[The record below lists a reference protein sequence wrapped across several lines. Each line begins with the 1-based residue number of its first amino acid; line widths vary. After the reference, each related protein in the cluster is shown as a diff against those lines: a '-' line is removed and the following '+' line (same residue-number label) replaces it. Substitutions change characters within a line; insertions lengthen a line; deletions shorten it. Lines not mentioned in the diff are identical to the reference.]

1 MRIAYLILCH
11 KDPDQI
17 NRLVDTLLDG
27 NTDIYIHVD
36 AKFNICNQI
45 NARPSLFIIDQR
57 IDTRWGTVSLVH
69 SMLALITAA
78 VRNGQ
83 AYDYLNLISGQDYPT
98 QSQASFR
105 NFLRDNYGKE
115 FMEYYTLPNKNLSYE
130 GGIGRVRYRWI
141 DFLTERRSLPFR
153 IVRNIYLHTF
163 GRLFKRTLVDLPVL
177 YGGSNWFTIT
187 GHFARY
193 VVDYLESNPAYLK
206 RFNHTGCADE
216 IFFQTLLMNSPF
228 AVNVVNNNLRYVK
241 WTNGSS
247 PDILTASD
255 YDNLVS
261 NGGFFARKVDQ
272 IKSADLLEKLDL
284 RNKL

>member
-1 MRIAYLILCH
+1 MRLAYLILCH

-17 NRLVDTLLDG
+17 NRLVNALLDG
-27 NTDIYIHVD
+27 DTDIYIHVD
-36 AKFNICNQI
+36 AKSNIASQI
-45 NARPSLFIIDQR
+45 TAWPSVFIIEQR
-57 IDTRWGTVSLVH
+57 VDTRWGTVSQIH

-78 VRNGQ
+78 VMSGLQ
-83 AYDYLNLISGQDYPT
+83 YDYLSLISGQDYPI

-115 FMEYYTLPNKNLSYE
+115 FMEHYTLPNKQLSYE

-163 GRLFKRTLVDLPVL
+163 GRMLRRSLDDLPVL
-177 YGGSNWFTIT
+177 YGGSNWFSIT

-193 VVDYLESNPAYLK
+193 TLHYLESNPAYLR
-206 RFNHTGCADE
+206 RFDHTGCADE
-216 IFFQTLLMNSPF
+216 IFFQTLMMNSPF
-228 AVNVVNNNLRYVK
+228 ARNVVNNNLRYVK
-241 WTNGSS
+241 WSNGSS

-255 YDNLVS
+255 YDNIVS
-261 NGGFFARKVDQ
+261 SGRYFARKVDQ
-272 IKSADLLEKLDL
+272 TGSANLLDKLDL
-284 RNKL
+284 RHKL